1 MRGFNYVGGNGGR
14 GGDVILECSSAVWDF
29 SGLQHHIVLN
39 PRITD
44 IFNHIAWSSG
54 IKRSDF

>member
-29 SGLQHHIVLN
+29 SGLQHQNVFN
-39 PRITD
+39 P
-44 IFNHIAWSSG
+44 
-54 IKRSDF
+54 